1 MIARTVLYHVTF
13 APHIGPQERFVA
25 TVKAVE
31 DNEAIWAYH
40 LVHGKH
46 LVPDYAAIREALPHQ
61 HRKAYD
67 RAGRW
72 WFPVTLHSELSGLP
86 DQRNACSRTLRDA
99 KGRLLGTLYATPYLY
114 DSPSIGRASCAPSS
128 IRRPYHVLHNQPRR
142 FHQPSHS
149 R

>member
-1 MIARTVLYHVTF
+1 MTARTVLYHVTF
-13 APHIGPQERFVA
+13 APKRLRHIGPQKRFVA

-31 DNEAIWAYH
+31 DNEAVWAYH

-72 WFPVTLHSELSGLP
+72 WFPSTLHSELSGRP
-86 DQRNACSRTLRDA
+86 DHLNACSRTLRDA

-114 DSPSIGRASCAPSS
+114 DSPSIGQAW
-128 IRRPYHVLHNQPRR
+128 
-142 FHQPSHS
+142 
-149 R
+149 